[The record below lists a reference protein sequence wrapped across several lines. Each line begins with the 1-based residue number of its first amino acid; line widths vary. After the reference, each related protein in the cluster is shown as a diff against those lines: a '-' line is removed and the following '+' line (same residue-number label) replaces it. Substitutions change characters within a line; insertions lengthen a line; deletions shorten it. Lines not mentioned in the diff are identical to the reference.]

1 MRKRKEE
8 EVPATR
14 RRRRAILSRWQS
26 REVRSV
32 KGYTGGGGR
41 DLRLGNEKRRLE
53 GANVLKEEEEG
64 ASLTRISLKQVR
76 KEGSGE

>member
-32 KGYTGGGGR
+32 KGYIQEVGGGTFA
-41 DLRLGNEKRRLE
+41 LEMRR
-53 GANVLKEEEEG
+53 GD
-64 ASLTRISLKQVR
+64 
-76 KEGSGE
+76 

>member
-1 MRKRKEE
+1 M
-8 EVPATR
+8 
-14 RRRRAILSRWQS
+14 
-26 REVRSV
+26 
-32 KGYTGGGGR
+32 GGR